1 MRFCMYIHICAQ
13 TTQNTMI
20 PGRAASEVAG
30 TPSTVEQSSRAAHAG
45 HGAERDTA
53 GIHRAAATRGLLAR
67 QSPAEL
73 PQAKEASH
81 LYRLVQYPWHAVGV
95 SADALAF
102 APAAPAA
109 VGRRTH
115 T

>member
-1 MRFCMYIHICAQ
+1 MLKEYKIS
-13 TTQNTMI
+13 MI
-20 PGRAASEVAG
+20 PGRVASEVAG
-30 TPSTVEQSSRAAHAG
+30 TMCTAEQSSRVAHAG
-45 HGAERDTA
+45 HGAEQDTA

-81 LYRLVQYPWHAVGV
+81 LYRLVQYPWHAVRV

-109 VGRRTH
+109 VGRRT
-115 T
+115 TT